1 MLSILTILN
10 MTQYHYLL
18 TTIIG
23 GMDSLARIVEKAE
36 LLVQEKNVTEQDI
49 LEARLAPDMFPFVS
63 QVRIA
68 TDDARRNLFLLAGK
82 EHVKMEDNETT
93 LAMLKDRI
101 TTTKNLLLTLS
112 QQDFDG
118 ADDRKISLF
127 WMQGAYVLGRDFI
140 NVYPVQNT
148 YFHIITAY
156 NIVRHLGGSIGK
168 MDYIGGFPMMHE

>member
-1 MLSILTILN
+1 
-10 MTQYHYLL
+10 
-18 TTIIG
+18 
-23 GMDSLARIVEKAE
+23 
-36 LLVQEKNVTEQDI
+36 
-49 LEARLAPDMFPFVS
+49 
-63 QVRIA
+63 
-68 TDDARRNLFLLAGK
+68 
-82 EHVKMEDNETT
+82 MEDNETT

-112 QQDFDG
+112 QQDFEG

-140 NVYPVQNT
+140 NMYPVQNT